1 MIEILFGLL
10 IICYVGLP
18 VIFFVYLWRSKY
30 TSCPYCG
37 NNILKTEQI
46 CPQCSKTMP
55 QYDTLENKVI
65 KVGRAYQEGAEILAT
80 PGGKV
85 IERLD
90 KKNQS

>member
-1 MIEILFGLL
+1 
-10 IICYVGLP
+10 
-18 VIFFVYLWRSKY
+18 
-30 TSCPYCG
+30 
-37 NNILKTEQI
+37 
-46 CPQCSKTMP
+46 MP

-80 PGGKV
+80 TGGKV